1 MIRFTVLSLFVFLL
15 LFFFC
20 TESSAKS
27 AKSDKS
33 DENED
38 VAAVPSCCGFS
49 TPLLIKKDQ
58 WKPIFSTKFGQ
69 ISTVQIGDG
78 CGGMGPYNIHSITLE
93 PNALLLP
100 LLLHSDMVFFVDSGS
115 GILNWVEQEATSTE
129 IRLGDVYRLRPGTVF
144 YLQSKPVDIFLGTK
158 LRIYAIFS
166 NSQECLHDPCFGAY
180 SSVTDLLFGF
190 DENILKSA
198 FGVPEEIIG
207 LMRNRTQPPLM
218 VHDMLS
224 TPGEANTNTWPLQT
238 QLLKLFSG
246 GASADAVENKKKKE
260 KKEKKKKTKKAKTF
274 NVFESE
280 PDFQSPNGATI
291 TINRKD
297 LKVLQGSM
305 VGVSMVNLTQGS
317 MMGPHWNPWACEI
330 SIVLRGSGM
339 VRVLRSSIS
348 RSSSEC
354 KNMRFKVEKGDIFAV
369 PRLHPMAQMSFLND
383 SLVFVGF
390 TTSAKNNEPQFLA
403 GKNSALWSLDR
414 EVLAASF
421 NVSNVMIAGLLGAQK
436 EAVVLGCPACAE
448 GEFEK
453 LKEEEEKKES
463 PPQQPPQP
471 QPPEEKPQQPPKPFQ
486 PQPPQEKPEE
496 QPQPFQPQP
505 PQEKPQEPPQGE
517 PQEPQ
522 KPFQP
527 QPGQGEPQG
536 PQASMEAKMRDEERM
551 REEEEARKD
560 EEERWKQEEKL
571 WPPQPQWED

>member
-1 MIRFTVLSLFVFLL
+1 MIRFTVLSLFLL
-15 LFFFC
+15 LLC
-20 TESSAKS
+20 TGSSAKS
-27 AKSDKS
+27 AKF
-33 DENED
+33 DEPDESEENDD

-49 TPLLIKKDQ
+49 APLLVKKDQ
-58 WKPIFSTKFGQ
+58 WQPIFSTKFGE

-78 CGGMGPYNIHSITLE
+78 CGGMGPYKIHSITLE

-158 LRIYAIFS
+158 LRIYAIFP

-190 DENILKSA
+190 DETILKSA

-207 LMRNRTQPPLM
+207 LMRNRTQPPLI
-218 VHDMLS
+218 VHDMLT

-238 QLLKLFSG
+238 RLLKLFSG
-246 GASADAVENKKKKE
+246 SADSVDNKKKEKEKE
-260 KKEKKKKTKKAKTF
+260 KKEKKKKPKKANTF

-280 PDFQSPNGATI
+280 PDFQSPNGQTI
-291 TINRKD
+291 TINRND

-330 SIVLRGSGM
+330 SIVVRGSGM
-339 VRVLRSSIS
+339 VRVLRNSIS

-354 KNMRFKVEKGDIFAV
+354 KNMRFKVEEGDIFAV

-383 SLVFVGF
+383 PLVFVGF

-414 EVLAASF
+414 EVLAATF
-421 NVSNVMIAGLLGAQK
+421 NVSNFMIAGLLEAQK

-448 GEFEK
+448 GELEK
-453 LKEEEEKKES
+453 LKEEEQ
-463 PPQQPPQP
+463 PPQPFQP
-471 QPPEEKPQQPPKPFQ
+471 QPPEEKPKQP
-486 PQPPQEKPEE
+486 
-496 QPQPFQPQP
+496 PQPFQPQP
-505 PQEKPQEPPQGE
+505 PQG
-517 PQEPQ
+517 EPQ

-527 QPGQGEPQG
+527 QPGQGEPQE
-536 PQASMEAKMRDEERM
+536 PQASMETKIRDEERK
-551 REEEEARKD
+551 REEEEAKKD
-560 EEERWKQEEKL
+560 EEERWKQEDNL
-571 WPPQPQWED
+571 WPSQHQWEA

>member
-1 MIRFTVLSLFVFLL
+1 MIEMIRFTVLSFFVVFVL
-15 LFFFC
+15 LFAC
-20 TESSAKS
+20 NESSAKT
-27 AKSDKS
+27 AKYDKS
-33 DENED
+33 DESDEND
-38 VAAVPSCCGFS
+38 DLAAVPSCCGFS
-49 TPLLIKKDQ
+49 SPLLIKKDQ
-58 WKPIFSTKFGQ
+58 WKPIFANKFGQ

-78 CGGMGPYNIHSITLE
+78 CGGMGPYKIHSITLE
-93 PNALLLP
+93 PNALMLP

-115 GILNWVEQEATSTE
+115 GILNWVEAQATSTE

-158 LRIYAIFS
+158 LKIYAIFS
-166 NSQECLHDPCFGAY
+166 NTQECLHDPCFGAY

-190 DENILKSA
+190 DETILKSA

-207 LMRNRTQPPLM
+207 LMRNRTQPPLI
-218 VHDMLS
+218 VHDMLT

-238 QLLKLFSG
+238 RLLKLFSG
-246 GASADAVENKKKKE
+246 DASADSVENKKKEEKEKKE
-260 KKEKKKKTKKAKTF
+260 KKEKKQKTKKAKTF

-280 PDFQSPNGATI
+280 PDFQSPNGRSI

-339 VRVLRSSIS
+339 VRVLRNSIS

-403 GKNSALWSLDR
+403 GKKSALWSLDR

-421 NVSNVMIAGLLGAQK
+421 NVSSFMIAGLLEAQK
-436 EAVVLGCPACAE
+436 EAAVLGCPACAE
-448 GEFEK
+448 EELEK

-471 QPPEEKPQQPPKPFQ
+471 FQPQPPGEKPQQP
-486 PQPPQEKPEE
+486 
-496 QPQPFQPQP
+496 PQPFQPQP
-505 PQEKPQEPPQGE
+505 PQGEPQKPPQGE
-517 PQEPQ
+517 PQGPQ

-527 QPGQGEPQG
+527 QPGQGEPQE
-536 PQASMEAKMRDEERM
+536 PQASMETKMRDEERK
-551 REEEEARKD
+551 REEEEAKKE

-571 WPPQPQWED
+571 WPTQPQWED

>member
-1 MIRFTVLSLFVFLL
+1 MIRFTVLSLSVFLCFLL
-15 LFFFC
+15 LC
-20 TESSAKS
+20 TEASAKS
-27 AKSDKS
+27 AKYDKPDES
-33 DENED
+33 DEND
-38 VAAVPSCCGFS
+38 DLAAVPSCCGFS
-49 TPLLIKKDQ
+49 APLLIKKDQ
-58 WKPIFSTKFGQ
+58 WQPIFSTKFGQ

-78 CGGMGPYNIHSITLE
+78 CGGMGPYKIHSITLE

-166 NSQECLHDPCFGAY
+166 NTQECLHDPCFGAY

-190 DENILKSA
+190 DETILKSA

-207 LMRNRTQPPLM
+207 LMRNRTQPPLI
-218 VHDMLS
+218 VHDMLT

-238 QLLKLFSG
+238 RLLKLFSG
-246 GASADAVENKKKKE
+246 SADSVENKKKEKEKEKE
-260 KKEKKKKTKKAKTF
+260 KKEKKKKKPKKATTF
-274 NVFESE
+274 NVFESQ
-280 PDFQSPNGATI
+280 PDFQSPNGQTI
-291 TINRKD
+291 TINRED

-330 SIVLRGSGM
+330 SVVVRGSGM
-339 VRVLRSSIS
+339 VRVLRNSIS
-348 RSSSEC
+348 RSSAEC

-369 PRLHPMAQMSFLND
+369 PRLHPMTQMSFLND

-403 GKNSALWSLDR
+403 GKNSALWALDR
-414 EVLAASF
+414 EVLAATF
-421 NVSNVMIAGLLGAQK
+421 NVSNFMIAGLLEAQK

-448 GEFEK
+448 GELER
-453 LKEEEEKKES
+453 LKEEQEEKKPS
-463 PPQQPPQP
+463 WPPQQPPTPFQP
-471 QPPEEKPQQPPKPFQ
+471 QPPEEKPQQPPTPFQ

-496 QPQPFQPQP
+496 QPQ
-505 PQEKPQEPPQGE
+505 
-517 PQEPQ
+517 
-522 KPFQP
+522 PFQP

-536 PQASMEAKMRDEERM
+536 PQASMEAKMRDEERK
-551 REEEEARKD
+551 REEEEAKKE

-571 WPPQPQWED
+571 WPTQPQWEA

>member
-1 MIRFTVLSLFVFLL
+1 FTVLSFFVVFVL
-15 LFFFC
+15 LFAC
-20 TESSAKS
+20 NESSAKT
-27 AKSDKS
+27 AKYDKTDES
-33 DENED
+33 DEND
-38 VAAVPSCCGFS
+38 DLAAVPSCCGFS
-49 TPLLIKKDQ
+49 SPLLIKKDQ
-58 WKPIFSTKFGQ
+58 WKPIFA
-69 ISTVQIGDG
+69 
-78 CGGMGPYNIHSITLE
+78 N
-93 PNALLLP
+93 N
-100 LLLHSDMVFFVDSGS
+100 
-115 GILNWVEQEATSTE
+115 GILNWVEAQATSTE

-158 LRIYAIFS
+158 LKIYAIFS
-166 NSQECLHDPCFGAY
+166 NTQECLHDPCFGAY

-190 DENILKSA
+190 DETILKSA

-207 LMRNRTQPPLM
+207 LMRNRTQPPLI
-218 VHDMLS
+218 VHDMLT

-238 QLLKLFSG
+238 RLLKLFSG
-246 GASADAVENKKKKE
+246 DASADSVENKKKEEKEKKE
-260 KKEKKKKTKKAKTF
+260 KKEKKQKTKKAKTF

-280 PDFQSPNGATI
+280 PDFQSPNGRSI
-291 TINRKD
+291 TINRND

-339 VRVLRSSIS
+339 VRVLRNSIS

-403 GKNSALWSLDR
+403 GKKSALWSLDR

-421 NVSNVMIAGLLGAQK
+421 NVSSFMIAGLLEAQK
-436 EAVVLGCPACAE
+436 EAAVLGCPACAE
-448 GEFEK
+448 EELEK

-471 QPPEEKPQQPPKPFQ
+471 FQPQPPGEKPQQPPEPFQ
-486 PQPPQEKPEE
+486 PQPPQGE
-496 QPQPFQPQP
+496 PQ
-505 PQEKPQEPPQGE
+505 KPPQGE
-517 PQEPQ
+517 PQGPQ

-527 QPGQGEPQG
+527 QPGQGEPQE
-536 PQASMEAKMRDEERM
+536 PQASMETKMRDEERK
-551 REEEEARKD
+551 REEEEAKKE

-571 WPPQPQWED
+571 WPTQPQWED

>member
-1 MIRFTVLSLFVFLL
+1 MIEMIRFTVLSFFVVFVL
-15 LFFFC
+15 LFAC
-20 TESSAKS
+20 NESSAKT
-27 AKSDKS
+27 AKYDKS
-33 DENED
+33 DESDEND
-38 VAAVPSCCGFS
+38 DLAAVPSCCGFS
-49 TPLLIKKDQ
+49 SPLLIKKDQ
-58 WKPIFSTKFGQ
+58 WKPIFA
-69 ISTVQIGDG
+69 
-78 CGGMGPYNIHSITLE
+78 N
-93 PNALLLP
+93 NP
-100 LLLHSDMVFFVDSGS
+100 LLHDYGLRWFNLGSCSVFPLRLGFVIWQRS
-115 GILNWVEQEATSTE
+115 GILNWVEAQATSTE
-129 IRLGDVYRLRPGTVF
+129 IRLGDVYRLRPGTIF

-158 LRIYAIFS
+158 LKIYAIFS
-166 NSQECLHDPCFGAY
+166 NTQECLHDPCFGAY

-190 DENILKSA
+190 DETILKSA

-207 LMRNRTQPPLM
+207 LMRNRTQPPLI
-218 VHDMLS
+218 VHDMLT

-238 QLLKLFSG
+238 RLLKLFSG
-246 GASADAVENKKKKE
+246 DASADSVENKKKEEKEKKE
-260 KKEKKKKTKKAKTF
+260 KKEKKQKTKKAKTF

-280 PDFQSPNGATI
+280 PDFQSPNGRSI

-339 VRVLRSSIS
+339 VRVLRNSIS

-403 GKNSALWSLDR
+403 GKKSALWSLDR

-421 NVSNVMIAGLLGAQK
+421 NVSSFMIAGLLEAQK
-436 EAVVLGCPACAE
+436 EAAVLGCPACAE
-448 GEFEK
+448 EELEK
-453 LKEEEEKKES
+453 LKEEAEKKES

-471 QPPEEKPQQPPKPFQ
+471 FQPQPPGEKPQQP
-486 PQPPQEKPEE
+486 
-496 QPQPFQPQP
+496 PQPFQPQP
-505 PQEKPQEPPQGE
+505 PQGEPQKP

-522 KPFQP
+522 GPQKAPFQP
-527 QPGQGEPQG
+527 QPGQGEPQE
-536 PQASMEAKMRDEERM
+536 PQASMETKMRDEERK
-551 REEEEARKD
+551 REEEEAKKE

-571 WPPQPQWED
+571 WPTQPQWED